1 MLHMMKMK
9 LASCPMSLSSTLT
22 LFGKKRL
29 VFIFRHF
36 LKRLHDPAGKA
47 APFLS

>member
-1 MLHMMKMK
+1 MLHVMKMK

-29 VFIFRHF
+29 YFPSLPEAFAR
-36 LKRLHDPAGKA
+36 PCSKA
-47 APFLS
+47 FVS